1 MFDFDLSIAGWAVG
15 IFVPRL
21 ELLEATVHAH
31 LVTAFEFYWEC
42 GHIRKTKCL
51 GATLAL
57 QLRKLALFNLNGHR
71 L

>member
-1 MFDFDLSIAGWAVG
+1 MG
-15 IFVPRL
+15 IVALCL

-31 LVTAFEFYWEC
+31 LVTAFEFYWER
-42 GHIRKTKCL
+42 GHIHKTKCL

-57 QLRKLALFNLNGHR
+57 QLRKLALFNFNGHR